1 MEGSGESILFVWV
14 LPRSFLVL
22 DLLGDVEGISTSVG
36 VLELRRL
43 RVMNYVGIARGLSSC
58 LTEALTVL
66 ASVSHQP
73 YTSLGWWYPG

>member
-1 MEGSGESILFVWV
+1 MEGSGESILFIWV

-43 RVMNYVGIARGLSSC
+43 GSWIMW
-58 LTEALTVL
+58 
-66 ASVSHQP
+66 VSLEVCCP
-73 YTSLGWWYPG
+73 A